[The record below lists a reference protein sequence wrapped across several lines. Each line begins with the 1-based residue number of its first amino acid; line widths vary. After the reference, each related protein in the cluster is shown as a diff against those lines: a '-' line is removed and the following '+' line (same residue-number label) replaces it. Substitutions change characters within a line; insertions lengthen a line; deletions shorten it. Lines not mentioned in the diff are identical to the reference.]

1 MAKVFEKVL
10 RADVLGGAEL
20 LKGKLSTD
28 PRGRFKLGKL
38 RGGGC
43 SVEFISAA
51 AHLHLVNYSLGKAQ
65 N

>member
-38 RGGGC
+38 RGGG